1 LAKSTVEK
9 MKMSI
14 YGTSVELLC
23 MKCGEGQGRAT
34 IGELAEEPVCRKCA
48 SGLLT
53 PSFYD
58 PGKILQLMRRKLARG
73 GEPPLSDDERAE
85 LAKARRGA
93 DLVLSYGRR
102 ALIAQAVYGI
112 GPQTAARILARM
124 HEDDERFY
132 KELLEAKL
140 KFIET
145 RPFW

>member
-1 LAKSTVEK
+1 MQEEARA
-9 MKMSI
+9 
-14 YGTSVELLC
+14 
-23 MKCGEGQGRAT
+23 GREA
-34 IGELAEEPVCRKCA
+34 
-48 SGLLT
+48 
-53 PSFYD
+53 
-58 PGKILQLMRRKLARG
+58 
-73 GEPPLSDDERAE
+73 PLSEDERAE

-102 ALIAQAVYGI
+102 AVIAQAVYGI